1 MCDVWYL
8 WVSVVVVVSVAMA
21 VVVAGGIAEVRIK
34 VVIRLNSWPV
44 LTGL

>member
-1 MCDVWYL
+1 MELMEYENGSFL
-8 WVSVVVVVSVAMA
+8 E
-21 VVVAGGIAEVRIK
+21 EVRIK